1 MASRESTK
9 KSQSKAS
16 ADSKVVALA
25 EKLGWMLGTVQRQAD
40 QLPDRA
46 AVTRQLRRIR
56 DGASSL
62 LARVE
67 RARAAAKKRIAK
79 RKKKANPKA
88 SRGPVD
94 APGKRHRK
102 PPPQEKVDLHKTG
115 SATKRLGK
123 KGPQMMRAPRRG

>member
-1 MASRESTK
+1 METIVM
-9 KSQSKAS
+9 
-16 ADSKVVALA
+16 ADSKSAKNVDSRVVALA

-46 AVTRQLRRIR
+46 AVTKQLRRIR
-56 DGASSL
+56 DGATSL

-67 RARAAAKKRIAK
+67 RARAARMKQIAK

-102 PPPQEKVDLHKTG
+102 PPPQEKVDLHKSG
-115 SATKRLGK
+115 PAMKRLGK
-123 KGPQMMRAPRRG
+123 KSLQAMRAPRRG